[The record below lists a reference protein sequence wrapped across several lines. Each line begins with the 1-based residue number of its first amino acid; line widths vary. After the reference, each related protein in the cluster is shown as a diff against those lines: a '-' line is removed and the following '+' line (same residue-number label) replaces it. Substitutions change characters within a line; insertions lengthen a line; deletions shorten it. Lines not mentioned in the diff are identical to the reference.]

1 MTLSPRLHSV
11 EALYRKLERESVRA
25 FHHTNLTH
33 KSDHFYNFCITA
45 HSLRDHLMERLG
57 RISNSEGQ
65 PFVDAWQQDPNLVAV
80 ADIANT
86 AKHFVLRTRSGQP
99 RTAKTKR
106 VGAATT
112 SLYDFLLARDGSITV
127 KKRTGVPTI
136 AVTLE
141 GGQRLEMYQFMHAV
155 LQYWKGMLAAQGIKV
170 RRQSWSSL
178 HGRAT

>member
-1 MTLSPRLHSV
+1 MTLSPRLDSIQ
-11 EALYRKLERESVRA
+11 ALYRKLDRESVRA
-25 FHHTNLTH
+25 FHHSNLTH

-45 HSLRDHLMERLG
+45 HSLRDHLLEHLG
-57 RISNSEGQ
+57 KIHPTDRQ
-65 PFVDAWQQDPNLVAV
+65 PFNDAWQQDPNLVAV

-86 AKHFVLRTRSGQP
+86 AKHFRLRTRSGQLKIP
-99 RTAKTKR
+99 KTR
-106 VGAATT
+106 EVRRAAT
-112 SLYDFLLARDGSITV
+112 SVYDFFVGSDGSSLI

-141 GGQRLEMYQFMHAV
+141 DGRRLEMYRFMYTV
-155 LQYWKGMLAAQGIKV
+155 LEYWRETLLLHGVKV